1 MMAEALDRWLREEM
15 EVPPSAVPS
24 PAALRRLCSSPTAP
38 VWDFVIR
45 HVRNQRNVK
54 KIRGNLRWS
63 RHLQEVEAA
72 ASPPSR
78 QRALL
83 AARARLRQ
91 ELRDVT
97 AATAHAQET
106 ARRLELS
113 LGAGQSRRWAEL
125 RRGAELRLLGAE
137 PRPEGLRGGL
147 RGALQATP
155 TSQSR
160 AELSAILALGAEPE
174 VLVSIKALCTA
185 REAELQ
191 QRPRPPRAANHPRE
205 APDWLKQAEAVLI
218 GHSPGAVLWALEA
231 LANQSTRALLSG
243 PAPSAEAP
251 PTLRR
256 LLQERWGAVGG
267 VWGALPP
274 LLTRLGHLRGHLGTL
289 LERDRDTD
297 GAARLSLLVAA
308 LGAVRSSLLGA
319 LRGDQKP
326 QNPAPKSQK
335 FPNSAPKFPKLADLA
350 PKPSLRALRRRLRR
364 GRSQALRLQQRLR
377 FLSAA
382 TRGRRAALRPL
393 QEQVVGVARALAPP
407 RLEWAWQRRRELPL
421 AGLGEPRPPR
431 QAPPPLQGLA
441 GQLSSAQGALL
452 SRAAILRLRLRQ
464 GALWARR
471 GAWPSRGAWPG
482 KGAGLEPAPPL
493 PEGVAELLAQ
503 LRLVGDSCRQRI
515 SDWPRLQE
523 LVGQWWSQPAQW
535 ALATPPG
542 HAPFS
547 HWLQRWRDAAHALQ
561 ATPTA
566 AQATPTEEKGA
577 GPGEEAPPP

>member
-256 LLQERWGAVGG
+256 LLQVREFWGEIWEFWGKFGNFGG
-267 VWGALPP
+267 NLGILGEIREFWGKFGNFGGNSGI
-274 LLTRLGHLRGHLGTL
+274 LGEIWEFWGKFGNFGGNLGI
-289 LERDRDTD
+289 
-297 GAARLSLLVAA
+297 
-308 LGAVRSSLLGA
+308 LGGIWEFWGKFGKFGGNLGILGGNLGILGGNSGILGGNSGILGLLGEFGNFGGKFGNFGGKFGNF
-319 LRGDQKP
+319 RG
-326 QNPAPKSQK
+326 K
-335 FPNSAPKFPKLADLA
+335 FGNFGGKFWDFWGRFWDFWGEFGGKFWGKFGAFEGFWRYLVIF
-350 PKPSLRALRRRLRR
+350 R
-364 GRSQALRLQQRLR
+364 G
-377 FLSAA
+377 F
-382 TRGRRAALRPL
+382 
-393 QEQVVGVARALAPP
+393 
-407 RLEWAWQRRRELPL
+407 
-421 AGLGEPRPPR
+421 
-431 QAPPPLQGLA
+431 
-441 GQLSSAQGALL
+441 
-452 SRAAILRLRLRQ
+452 
-464 GALWARR
+464 
-471 GAWPSRGAWPG
+471 
-482 KGAGLEPAPPL
+482 
-493 PEGVAELLAQ
+493 
-503 LRLVGDSCRQRI
+503 
-515 SDWPRLQE
+515 
-523 LVGQWWSQPAQW
+523 
-535 ALATPPG
+535 
-542 HAPFS
+542 F
-547 HWLQRWRDAAHALQ
+547 
-561 ATPTA
+561 
-566 AQATPTEEKGA
+566 
-577 GPGEEAPPP
+577 